1 MMPNIL
7 IAEGTPSVWQAQRAR
22 FGLPANFSLF
32 AEAVRLHRPEIRCT
46 AVNIAD
52 HEALP
57 LGATWSDFDGVMIP
71 GSRCTFTIP
80 RPMSPGRSILCAR
93 LLAPA
98 CRCGAAAG
106 VCNWQPWRLA
116 ARSGAIRADANCRSR
131 GPLR

>member
-46 AVNIAD
+46 AVNFAD

-57 LGATWSDFDGVMIP
+57 LGATWSDFDGVMTPAAAPHRQAGAKSRAHKIDLP
-71 GSRCTFTIP
+71 GDI
-80 RPMSPGRSILCAR
+80 GRGIVNVQR

-106 VCNWQPWRLA
+106 VCNWQPWR
-116 ARSGAIRADANCRSR
+116 
-131 GPLR
+131 